1 MLASIHPLGERAR
14 RTSWVVTVTSHLVG
28 SALGGAVVGT
38 GAGALGAVA
47 LGGLDPGPGA
57 VPAAVAVV
65 GATAAVA
72 DLCGR
77 GRLWP
82 TLRRQVDRD
91 WLLRYRGWVY
101 GLGFGVQL
109 GAGVATVVTT
119 AAVHATWLLALLTA
133 SPAAGAVVG
142 AVFGAARAL
151 PLAGL
156 WRVDRPERLWR
167 LHRRLQAG
175 REPVRALG
183 IAAAAATAALAALA
197 AVGAA

>member
-28 SALGGAVVGT
+28 SVLGGAVLGT
-38 GAGALGAVA
+38 AAGALGAVA
-47 LGGLDPGPGA
+47 LGTLDPGPGA
-57 VPAAVAVV
+57 VLGAVAVV
-65 GATAAVA
+65 GATAAGA
-72 DLCGR
+72 DLSGR

-109 GAGVATVVTT
+109 GAGVATIVTT

-151 PLAGL
+151 PLVGL
-156 WRVDRPERLWR
+156 WWVDGPERLWR

-183 IAAAAATAALAALA
+183 IAAAAATGALAALA